1 MKNNRVERF
10 FVVLL
15 IAAFVVASAVY
26 VREKWFAN
34 GAEPATATVSEKVD
48 SLNELKLKLTVNLD
62 QETLDKM
69 FLNFSRDFLD
79 SSMPNKN
86 GKRTVAASKVGWGNK
101 GDRLYDAVSFP
112 FSSVKAN
119 KKAYNKAD
127 LEAMYKDLQEEI
139 MRNPVMGDMI
149 LQGMKELS
157 LSDGTKV
164 YDLNATWAKDFL
176 KFYSQYGCGAFLTYH
191 TQYWEKN
198 GFELP
203 HDGEDVEAWKQA
215 HPNAPSYNAE
225 DLNLVGGS
233 KTPKLFVTEYY
244 ANTAKRILAWL
255 ERCNLEGVRTY
266 ATTKHFPL
274 KNVEDANAVR
284 TYLNKDKSYVDNEPA
299 LTFSVKLK
307 DKKEFLFGFNI
318 YDKRFEIFEP
328 QKQIKKTKSK
338 DKEPV
343 PDKKKR
349 KKDIPDPDPVP
360 KDDPVPNP
368 DRVPKPDPTPTPTPN
383 PTPTPTPTPNPTP
396 TPTPG
401 PKDPSKDPVHRGNA
415 DVGGG
420 EGKGTTPVNPVNDPS
435 VSDMQNAHGGEDR
448 NQGHSDPKTVTPT
461 APETIKDSG
470 NKNEKVDK
478 IDQNKLN
485 YGEEKHQQQDSVTD
499 KSNGKVAA
507 PDKEPAGGEFSEPGL

>member
-1 MKNNRVERF
+1 MKNDRIMRF

-15 IAAFVVASAVY
+15 VAALVVASVVY
-26 VREKWFAN
+26 VREKWFAK
-34 GAEPATATVSEKVD
+34 GAESATVTVNKDKVD
-48 SLNELKLKLTVNLD
+48 GLNELKLKLTVNLD

-69 FLNFSRDFLD
+69 FLNFSKVFLD

-86 GKRTVAASKVGWGNK
+86 GKRTVAASKVGWGRK
-101 GDRLYDAVSFP
+101 GDHLYDAVSFP
-112 FSSVKAN
+112 FASVKAN

-127 LEAMYKDLQEEI
+127 LEAMYVELQEEI
-139 MRNPVMGDMI
+139 MRNPVMGDMV

-164 YDLNATWAKDFL
+164 YDLNAVWAKDFL
-176 KFYSQYGCGAFLTYH
+176 KLYSQYGCGAFLTYH

-215 HPNAPSYNAE
+215 HPNAPDYSTE
-225 DLNLVGGS
+225 DLTLVGG

-255 ERCNLEGVRTY
+255 ERCTLEGVRTY
-266 ATTKHFPL
+266 STTKHFPL
-274 KNVEDANAVR
+274 KNVEDANVVR
-284 TYLNKDKSYVDNEPA
+284 TYLNKDKSYVDHEPA

-307 DKKEFLFGFNI
+307 NKVQIIFGFNI

-328 QKQIKKTKSK
+328 QKQIKKPKNEY
-338 DKEPV
+338 KEPV
-343 PDKKKR
+343 PDKKKK
-349 KKDIPDPDPVP
+349 KKDKPDPDPVP

-368 DRVPKPDPTPTPTPN
+368 DKVPKPDPTPTPTPTPTPN
-383 PTPTPTPTPNPTP
+383 PTPTPIPNPTP

-415 DVGGG
+415 DRGGG
-420 EGKGTTPVNPVNDPS
+420 SGQGVTPVNPVNDPS
-435 VSDMQNAHGGEDR
+435 VSDMQDAHGGEDR

-461 APETIKDSG
+461 APEKDSG
-470 NKNEKVDK
+470 KNGKVDK

-485 YGEEKHQQQDSVTD
+485 YGEENHQQQDSVTD
-499 KSNGKVAA
+499 KGNGKVTA

>member
-1 MKNNRVERF
+1 MKNNRVTRF
-10 FVVLL
+10 VVVLL
-15 IAAFVVASAVY
+15 IAALAVASVVY
-26 VREKWFAN
+26 VREKWFAKDTDSTAAVTVDKDKVN
-34 GAEPATATVSEKVD
+34 GLD
-48 SLNELKLKLTVNLD
+48 ELKLKLTVNLD

-69 FLNFSRDFLD
+69 FLTFSRDFLD

-86 GKRTVAASKVGWGNK
+86 GKRTVAASKVGWGKK

-112 FSSVKAN
+112 FGVVKAN

-127 LEAMYKDLQEEI
+127 LETMYTELQEEV

-164 YDLNATWAKDFL
+164 YDLNATWIKDFL
-176 KFYSQYGCGAFLTYH
+176 KLYSQYGCGAFLTYH
-191 TQYWEKN
+191 TKYWEKN

-215 HPNAPSYNAE
+215 HPNAPAYSAE
-225 DLNLVGGS
+225 DLNLVGG

-328 QKQIKKTKSK
+328 QKQIEKTKSK

-383 PTPTPTPTPNPTP
+383 PTPTPTP
-396 TPTPG
+396 G

-435 VSDMQNAHGGEDR
+435 MSDMQNAHGGEDK

-461 APETIKDSG
+461 APEKDSG
-470 NKNEKVDK
+470 KNGKVDK
-478 IDQNKLN
+478 IDQNKMN
-485 YGEEKHQQQDSVTD
+485 YGEENHQQQDSVTD
-499 KSNGKVAA
+499 KSNGKVTT
-507 PDKEPAGGEFSEPGL
+507 PDKEPAAGEFSEPGL

>member
-284 TYLNKDKSYVDNEPA
+284 TYLNKDKSYVDREPA

-328 QKQIKKTKSK
+328 KKQIKKPKNEY
-338 DKEPV
+338 KEPV
-343 PDKKKR
+343 PDKKKK
-349 KKDIPDPDPVP
+349 KKDKPDPDPVP

-368 DRVPKPDPTPTPTPN
+368 DKVPKPN
-383 PTPTPTPTPNPTP
+383 PTPTPTPTH
-396 TPTPG
+396 G
-401 PKDPSKDPVHRGNA
+401 QKDPSKDPVHKGNA
-415 DVGGG
+415 DRGGG

-435 VSDMQNAHGGEDR
+435 VSDMQDAHGGEDR
-448 NQGHSDPKTVTPT
+448 NQGHSDPKTVMPT
-461 APETIKDSG
+461 APETKDSG
-470 NKNEKVDK
+470 NKNGKVDK

-485 YGEEKHQQQDSVTD
+485 YGEENHQQQDSVTD
-499 KSNGKVAA
+499 KSNGKVTA